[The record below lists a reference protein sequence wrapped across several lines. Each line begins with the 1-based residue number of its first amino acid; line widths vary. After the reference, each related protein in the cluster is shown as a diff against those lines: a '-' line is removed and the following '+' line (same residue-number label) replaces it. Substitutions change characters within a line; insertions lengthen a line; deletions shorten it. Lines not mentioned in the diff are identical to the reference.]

1 MTDRSLPD
9 SAARAQ
15 VTAIL
20 DRAIGGDR
28 AASEELLPLVY
39 AELRRLAQA
48 NMAQE
53 AGRGAGQTLQ
63 PTALVHEAYLRLLGP
78 GLENGAEP
86 QWNSRGHFFGA
97 AALAMRRILIER
109 ARSRNTAKRGG
120 SVVKVQID
128 DNAVAVEDGPESIA
142 RSTELLALD
151 SALVELEQLDPRAA
165 QVVMLRYFAGLSVEQ
180 TAAALDLSPATV
192 KKSWAFARAWLNQH
206 IARQSTDE

>member
-20 DRAIGGDR
+20 DRATGGDR

-48 NMAQE
+48 NMAKE

-78 GLENGAEP
+78 GSANGAEP

-120 SVVKVQID
+120 SVVKVEID
-128 DNAVAVEDGPESIA
+128 DQAVAVEDGPESIA

-180 TAAALDLSPATV
+180 TASALDLSPATV
-192 KKSWAFARAWLNQH
+192 KKSWSFARAWLNKH
-206 IARQSTDE
+206 IARQSTD

>member
-1 MTDRSLPD
+1 MSDRHMPD
-9 SAARAQ
+9 STARAH

-20 DRAIGGDR
+20 DRAAGGDR

-48 NMAQE
+48 NMSKE
-53 AGRGAGQTLQ
+53 AGKGAGQTLQ

-78 GLENGAEP
+78 SGTDGSEP

-109 ARSRNTAKRGG
+109 ARARNAAKRGG
-120 SVVKVQID
+120 AVVKVEID
-128 DNAVAVEDGPESIA
+128 EDAVATEDGAESVA

-151 SALVELEQLDPRAA
+151 AALIELERLDERAA

-206 IARQSTDE
+206 IARQGAEA